1 MNLDPICDGYF
12 GKRKIE
18 FSAGS
23 RRLDNRTAK
32 RQSSSAKTPCKSREV
47 DGRWPPFSGTGSGNT
62 QFNQEASGIRMKT
75 YAVVLER
82 TDTGFSSYAPDL
94 PGCVAAGRTMVE
106 TFDLMQTAN

>member
-1 MNLDPICDGYF
+1 
-12 GKRKIE
+12 
-18 FSAGS
+18 
-23 RRLDNRTAK
+23 
-32 RQSSSAKTPCKSREV
+32 
-47 DGRWPPFSGTGSGNT
+47 
-62 QFNQEASGIRMKT
+62 MKT